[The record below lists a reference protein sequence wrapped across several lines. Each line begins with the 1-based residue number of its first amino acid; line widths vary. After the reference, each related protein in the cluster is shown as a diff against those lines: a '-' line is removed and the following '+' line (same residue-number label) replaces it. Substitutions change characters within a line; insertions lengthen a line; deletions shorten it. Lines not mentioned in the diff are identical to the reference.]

1 LLGARS
7 DTSKSQGRPLARFE
21 CPSQRTPAARTPLAR
36 TFRSVAQQELEP
48 PAHSRLLARLS
59 TPSPHRMDQ
68 LRVGMNLWRCS
79 TRLSTPEPRGLDD
92 SALDRLQLGTEDAF
106 GSWQSGPRCS
116 TRTADWPLIRCH
128 EEGEGRGRVLL
139 VQPRTRW
146 PRWTPY
152 TSRGK
157 SDAARTCRFLSDDA
171 VETSARAVAT
181 QTQTSPG
188 SWKGV
193 QRPKDRH
200 VRGRDAVVGCF
211 ALGLSTCSKTDAW
224 AMKKTTL
231 ATKRWL
237 ENRREGETAGAL
249 ALSNWVAPGYK

>member
-68 LRVGMNLWRCS
+68 PRVGMNLWRCS

-188 SWKGV
+188 KLLEGGAAAKGPTCARSGCCSWLLCAWV
-193 QRPKDRH
+193 VDLLKDR
-200 VRGRDAVVGCF
+200 RLGDEKDDAGNKKMARKPSRRRNCWGSRSF
-211 ALGLSTCSKTDAW
+211 QLGGT
-224 AMKKTTL
+224 
-231 ATKRWL
+231 WL
-237 ENRREGETAGAL
+237 
-249 ALSNWVAPGYK
+249 